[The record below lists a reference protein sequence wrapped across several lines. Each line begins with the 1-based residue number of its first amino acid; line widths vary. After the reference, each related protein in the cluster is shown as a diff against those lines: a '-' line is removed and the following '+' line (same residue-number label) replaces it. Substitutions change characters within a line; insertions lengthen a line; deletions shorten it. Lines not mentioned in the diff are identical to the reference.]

1 MKHVALFVPTSAN
14 FNGSMQK
21 FCTMPS
27 RTSNGTLHGFQ
38 RSQLR
43 YTIIS
48 SEKLN
53 TPCQAAEEDAAFLT
67 VPRVSRRL
75 VEPVPHLGQQTLNA
89 RDKVQRTFQIK
100 SRRRRTASILVL
112 DF

>member
-27 RTSNGTLHGFQ
+27 HTSNGTLHGFQ

-53 TPCQAAEEDAAFLT
+53 TPCHAAEEDAAFLT
-67 VPRVSRRL
+67 TCFPSVGGTRASPG
-75 VEPVPHLGQQTLNA
+75 PT
-89 RDKVQRTFQIK
+89 DTQRQG
-100 SRRRRTASILVL
+100 
-112 DF
+112 